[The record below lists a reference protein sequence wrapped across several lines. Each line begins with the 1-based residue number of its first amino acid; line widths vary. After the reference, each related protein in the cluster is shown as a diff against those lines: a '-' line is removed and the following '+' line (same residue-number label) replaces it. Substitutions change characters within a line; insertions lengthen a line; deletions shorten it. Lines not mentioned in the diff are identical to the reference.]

1 MGDFLKKNLVKKD
14 QVNRLRTDHWEAI
27 TTRAQEGEKLRSR
40 GGGGGGWWRGWWFN
54 NYNTCQLLCNYP
66 EPGAMIWVLY
76 SMLVIP
82 SYRQRH

>member
-40 GGGGGGWWRGWWFN
+40 GGGGGGW
-54 NYNTCQLLCNYP
+54 
-66 EPGAMIWVLY
+66 
-76 SMLVIP
+76 
-82 SYRQRH
+82 